1 MSNLTVFNNEEF
13 GEIRTVQIDNDV
25 WFVGKDIALALGYE
39 NPQKAIRDHVD
50 EEDKK
55 MGERNVTPSIT
66 DTLGREQ
73 FPMYIN
79 ESGVYALVFGSKL
92 ESAKKFKHWIT
103 SEVLPQIRKTGS
115 YAMAKSPTELIVLMA
130 QELDK
135 QAKAVEEVKADMKR
149 LEAKITTIPSEY
161 YTIAGYANLKG
172 KKIDVTRANQLGR
185 YAANLSRKYGY
196 DIGRVSD
203 PRYGS
208 VNSYHMDVLRDV
220 FRGIK

>member
-1 MSNLTVFNNEEF
+1 MNELQIFNSDEF
-13 GEIRTVQIDNDV
+13 GEIRTVQIKDDV
-25 WFVGKDIALALGYE
+25 WFVGKDVAQALGYS
-39 NPQKAIRDHVD
+39 NTSDAILKHVD
-50 EEDKK
+50 EEDKGVAK
-55 MGERNVTPSIT
+55 C
-66 DTLGREQ
+66 DTLGGAQ
-73 FPMYIN
+73 NLTVIN

-92 ESAKKFKHWIT
+92 ESAKRFKHWIT

-115 YAMAKSPTELIVLMA
+115 YAMAKSPTELMVLMA

>member
-1 MSNLTVFNNEEF
+1 MNELTIFNNEEF
-13 GEIRTVQIDNDV
+13 GEIRTVEIDGEP
-25 WFVGKDIALALGYE
+25 WFVGKDIAQALGYS
-39 NPQKAIRDHVD
+39 NTSDAILKHVD
-50 EEDKK
+50 EEDKGVAK
-55 MGERNVTPSIT
+55 C
-66 DTLGREQ
+66 DTLGGTQ
-73 FPMYIN
+73 NLTVIN

-115 YAMAKSPTELIVLMA
+115 YAMAKSPTELMVLMA

>member
-1 MSNLTVFNNEEF
+1 MNELQIFNSAEF
-13 GEIRTVQIDNDV
+13 GEIRTVEIDGEP
-25 WFVGKDIALALGYE
+25 WFVGKDIAQALGYS
-39 NPQKAIRDHVD
+39 NTSDAILKHVD
-50 EEDKK
+50 EEDKGVAK
-55 MGERNVTPSIT
+55 C
-66 DTLGREQ
+66 DTLGGTQ
-73 FPMYIN
+73 NLTVIN

-115 YAMAKSPTELIVLMA
+115 YAMAKSPTELMVLMA

-185 YAANLSRKYGY
+185 YASNLSRKYGY

>member
-1 MSNLTVFNNEEF
+1 MNELTIFNNEEF
-13 GEIRTVQIDNDV
+13 GEIRTVQIKDDV
-25 WFVGKDIALALGYE
+25 WFVGKDVAQALGYAKPL
-39 NPQKAIRDHVD
+39 NAISTHVD
-50 EEDKK
+50 DDDSLKR
-55 MGERNVTPSIT
+55 GLT
-66 DTLGREQ
+66 DSLGREQ
-73 FPMYIN
+73 ETIFIN

-115 YAMAKSPTELIVLMA
+115 YAMAKSPTELMVLMA

-149 LEAKITTIPSEY
+149 LEAKITTSPNEY

-172 KKIDVTRANQLGR
+172 KKIDVTRANQIGR
-185 YAANLSRKYGY
+185 YASNLSRKWGY
-196 DIGRVSD
+196 EIGHVSD
-203 PRYGS
+203 ARYGT
-208 VNSYHMDVLRDV
+208 VNSYHMDILRDA

>member
-13 GEIRTVQIDNDV
+13 GEIRTVQINEDV
-25 WFVGKDIALALGYE
+25 WFVGKDIAQALGYE

-66 DTLGREQ
+66 DSMGREQ
-73 FPMYIN
+73 YPMFIN

-115 YAMAKSPTELIVLMA
+115 YGVAKTPTEMLVLMA

-135 QAKAVEEVKADMKR
+135 QSKAVLEVKEDVKR
-149 LEAKITTIPSEY
+149 LESKIMTVPNEY
-161 YTIAGYANLKG
+161 YTVAGYANLKG
-172 KKIDVTRANQLGR
+172 KRIDVTRANQIGR
-185 YAANLSRKYGY
+185 YAANLSRKWGY
-196 DIGRVSD
+196 EIGHVSD
-203 PRYGS
+203 ARYGT
-208 VNSYHMDVLRDV
+208 VNSYHMDILRDA

>member
-1 MSNLTVFNNEEF
+1 MNELQIFNSDEF
-13 GEIRTVQIDNDV
+13 GEIRTVQIKDDV
-25 WFVGKDIALALGYE
+25 WFVGKDVAQALGYADTR
-39 NPQKAIRDHVD
+39 KAVVMHVD
-50 EEDKK
+50 EDDKT
-55 MGERNVTPSIT
+55 NCPIT
-66 DTLGREQ
+66 DSLGREQ
-73 FPMYIN
+73 DTTVIN

>member
-1 MSNLTVFNNEEF
+1 MNELQIFNSDEF
-13 GEIRTVQIDNDV
+13 GEIRTVQIKDDV
-25 WFVGKDIALALGYE
+25 WFVGKDVAQALGYS
-39 NPQKAIRDHVD
+39 NTSDAILKHVD
-50 EEDKK
+50 EEDKGVAK
-55 MGERNVTPSIT
+55 C
-66 DTLGREQ
+66 DTLGGAQ
-73 FPMYIN
+73 NLTVIN

>member
-1 MSNLTVFNNEEF
+1 MNELTIFNNEEF
-13 GEIRTVQIDNDV
+13 GEIRTVQIENDV
-25 WFVGKDIALALGYE
+25 WFVGKDVAQALGYAAE
-39 NPQKAIRDHVD
+39 RNAISAHVD
-50 EEDKK
+50 EEDRLTHQISAAGQ
-55 MGERNVTPSIT
+55 MR
-66 DTLGREQ
+66 DMTL
-73 FPMYIN
+73 IN

-92 ESAKKFKHWIT
+92 ESAKRFKHWIT

-115 YAMAKSPTELIVLMA
+115 YAMAKSPTELMVLMA

-203 PRYGS
+203 PRYGA

>member
-1 MSNLTVFNNEEF
+1 MNELQIFNSDEF
-13 GEIRTVQIDNDV
+13 GEIRTVQIKDDV
-25 WFVGKDIALALGYE
+25 WFVGKDVAQALGYS
-39 NPQKAIRDHVD
+39 NTADAILKHVD
-50 EEDKK
+50 EDDKLTSQIAIA
-55 MGERNVTPSIT
+55 GQNRNVIC
-66 DTLGREQ
+66 
-73 FPMYIN
+73 IN
-79 ESGVYALVFGSKL
+79 ESGIYALVFGSKL
-92 ESAKKFKHWIT
+92 ESAKRFKHWIT

-115 YAMAKSPTELIVLMA
+115 YAMAKSPTELMVLMA

-172 KKIDVTRANQLGR
+172 KKIDVTKANQLGR

>member
-1 MSNLTVFNNEEF
+1 MNELQIFNSDEF
-13 GEIRTVQIDNDV
+13 GEIRTVEIDGEP
-25 WFVGKDIALALGYE
+25 WFVGKDIAIALGYT
-39 NPQKAIRDHVD
+39 NPQKAVRDHVD
-50 EEDKK
+50 DEDR
-55 MGERNVTPSIT
+55 GENEMDTPG
-66 DTLGREQ
+66 GRQ
-73 FPMYIN
+73 ILTVIN

-92 ESAKKFKHWIT
+92 ESAKRFKHWIT

-115 YAMAKSPTELIVLMA
+115 YAMAKSPTELMVLMA

-135 QAKAVEEVKADMKR
+135 QAKAVEEVKTDMKR
-149 LEAKITTIPSEY
+149 LEAKITTIPNEY

>member
-1 MSNLTVFNNEEF
+1 MNELTVFNNEEF
-13 GEIRTVQIDNDV
+13 GEIRTVEINGEP
-25 WFVGKDIALALGYE
+25 WFVGKDIAQALGYS
-39 NPQKAIRDHVD
+39 NTADAIQKHID
-50 EEDKK
+50 EEDKLTSQIAIA
-55 MGERNVTPSIT
+55 GQNRNVIC
-66 DTLGREQ
+66 
-73 FPMYIN
+73 IN

-115 YAMAKSPTELIVLMA
+115 YAMAKSPTELMVLMA

>member
-13 GEIRTVQIDNDV
+13 GEIRTVQIKDDV
-25 WFVGKDIALALGYE
+25 WFVGKDVAQALGYS
-39 NPQKAIRDHVD
+39 NTADAILKHVD
-50 EEDKK
+50 EEDKGVAK
-55 MGERNVTPSIT
+55 C
-66 DTLGREQ
+66 DTLGGAQ
-73 FPMYIN
+73 NLTVIN

-115 YAMAKSPTELIVLMA
+115 YAMAKSPTELMVLMA

-135 QAKAVEEVKADMKR
+135 QAKAVEEVKIDMKR